1 MDVARWLRC
10 RIVTL
15 LLGYILSTEQCRVL
29 KVRLDKGGMA
39 EEIGPNLFQFGG
51 KNRWY
56 GGILG
61 VDGCVYAPPYA
72 ATGVLRID
80 PRTDSVDMIGDFPEG
95 VTCGMGAS
103 FEGNRGDIRFPKSC

>member
-1 MDVARWLRC
+1 
-10 RIVTL
+10 
-15 LLGYILSTEQCRVL
+15 
-29 KVRLDKGGMA
+29 MA
-39 EEIGPNLFQFGG
+39 EEIRPNLFQFGG

-80 PRTDSVDMIGDFPEG
+80 PRTDSVDVIGDFPEG
-95 VTCGMGAS
+95 VTSGMGGC
-103 FEGNRGDIRFPKSC
+103 FRRKQG

>member
-1 MDVARWLRC
+1 MDVAQWRRC

-15 LLGYILSTEQCRVL
+15 LLGYVLSTEQCRVL
-29 KVRLDKGGMA
+29 KVRLDEGGMA

-80 PRTDSVDMIGDFPEG
+80 PRTDSVDVIGDFPEG
-95 VTCGMGAS
+95 VTSGMGGC
-103 FEGNRGDIRFPKSC
+103 FRRKQG

>member
-1 MDVARWLRC
+1 VDVAQWRRC
-10 RIVTL
+10 QIVTL
-15 LLGYILSTEQCRVL
+15 LLGYVLSTEQCRVL
-29 KVRLDKGGMA
+29 KVRLDEGGMA

-80 PRTDSVDMIGDFPEG
+80 PRTDSVDVIGDFPEG
-95 VTCGMGAS
+95 VTSGMGGC
-103 FEGNRGDIRFPKSC
+103 FRRKQG

>member
-1 MDVARWLRC
+1 VDVAQWRCC

-15 LLGYILSTEQCRVL
+15 LLGYVLSTEQCRVL

-72 ATGVLRID
+72 ATGVLWIE
-80 PRTDSVDMIGDFPEG
+80 PRTNSVDVTGDFPEG
-95 VTCGMGAS
+95 VTSGMGGC
-103 FEGNRGDIRFPKSC
+103 F

>member
-1 MDVARWLRC
+1 VDVARWRRC
-10 RIVTL
+10 QIVTL
-15 LLGYILSTEQCRVL
+15 LLSYILSIEQCLVL
-29 KVRLDKGGMA
+29 KVRLNEGGMA

-80 PRTDSVDMIGDFPEG
+80 PRTDSVDVIGDFPEG
-95 VTCGMGAS
+95 VTSGMGGC
-103 FEGNRGDIRFPKSC
+103 FRRKQG

>member
-1 MDVARWLRC
+1 MDVAQWRRC

-15 LLGYILSTEQCRVL
+15 LFGYVLSTEQCRVL
-29 KVRLDKGGMA
+29 KVRLDEGGMA

-72 ATGVLRID
+72 ATGVLWID
-80 PRTDSVDMIGDFPEG
+80 PRTDSVNVIGDFPEG
-95 VTCGMGAS
+95 VTSGMGGC
-103 FEGNRGDIRFPKSC
+103 FRRKQG

>member
-1 MDVARWLRC
+1 MDVARWRRC

-29 KVRLDKGGMA
+29 KVRLDEGGMA

-80 PRTDSVDMIGDFPEG
+80 PRTDSVDVIGDFPEG
-95 VTCGMGAS
+95 VTSGMGGC
-103 FEGNRGDIRFPKSC
+103 FRRKQG

>member
-1 MDVARWLRC
+1 MDVAQWRRC
-10 RIVTL
+10 LIVTL

-29 KVRLDKGGMA
+29 KVRLDEGGMA

-72 ATGVLRID
+72 TTGVLRID
-80 PRTDSVDMIGDFPEG
+80 PRTDSVDVIGDFPEG
-95 VTCGMGAS
+95 VTSGMGGC
-103 FEGNRGDIRFPKSC
+103 FRRKQG

>member
-1 MDVARWLRC
+1 MDVAQWRRC

-15 LLGYILSTEQCRVL
+15 LLGYVLSTEQCRVL

-72 ATGVLRID
+72 ATGVLWID
-80 PRTDSVDMIGDFPEG
+80 PRTDSVDVIGDFPEG
-95 VTCGMGAS
+95 VTSGMGGC
-103 FEGNRGDIRFPKSC
+103 FRRKQG

>member
-1 MDVARWLRC
+1 
-10 RIVTL
+10 
-15 LLGYILSTEQCRVL
+15 
-29 KVRLDKGGMA
+29 MA

-72 ATGVLRID
+72 ATGMLRID
-80 PRTDSVDMIGDFPEG
+80 PRTDSVDVISDFPEG
-95 VTCGMGAS
+95 VTSGMGGC
-103 FEGNRGDIRFPKSC
+103 FRRKQG

>member
-1 MDVARWLRC
+1 MDVAQWRRC

-15 LLGYILSTEQCRVL
+15 LLGYVLSTEQCRVL
-29 KVRLDKGGMA
+29 KVRLDEGGMA

-72 ATGVLRID
+72 ATGVLWID
-80 PRTDSVDMIGDFPEG
+80 PRTDSVDVIGDFPEG
-95 VTCGMGAS
+95 VTSGMGGC
-103 FEGNRGDIRFPKSC
+103 FRRKQG

>member
-1 MDVARWLRC
+1 
-10 RIVTL
+10 
-15 LLGYILSTEQCRVL
+15 
-29 KVRLDKGGMA
+29 MA

-61 VDGCVYAPPYA
+61 IDGCVYAPPYA

-80 PRTDSVDMIGDFPEG
+80 PRTDSVKVIGDFPEG
-95 VTCGMGAS
+95 VTSGMGGC
-103 FEGNRGDIRFPKSC
+103 FRRKQG